1 VKPLLL
7 ILILLGFCANQLHI
21 VKPVANLI
29 KQLSSSNIDMD
40 DETADEEDTS
50 EKKESEKEIEY
61 YITNYYPDNITN
73 LILTQEKRNIQF
85 LYLLYSNPFSQKDI
99 KPPRRA

>member
-50 EKKESEKEIEY
+50 EKKEY